1 MRSLTSMALSAAAAL
16 LLVTTVHAQQPAP
29 ASPPPPLPD
38 YGPNIT
44 LDQATAAANAA
55 LADAKK
61 LNVVEGIAVVDTAG
75 RLVYFMKM
83 DNARAAAV
91 ELAQHKARTAAMY
104 KLPSKAYE
112 QRLAGGGAGLGVLML
127 DGVIASAGGIP
138 IQQGGKIIGAIGVGG
153 GPNGDIDSKAAQ
165 AGVDAVK

>member
-55 LADAKK
+55 LAEAKK

-138 IQQGGKIIGAIGVGG
+138 IQQGGKIIGLTATLT
-153 GPNGDIDSKAAQ
+153 PKRRRPAWTR
-165 AGVDAVK
+165 

>member
-1 MRSLTSMALSAAAAL
+1 MALSAAAAL

-55 LADAKK
+55 LAEAKK

-112 QRLAGGGAGLGVLML
+112 QRLAGGPRRPRCPHARRRHR
-127 DGVIASAGGIP
+127 IGGRHSDP
-138 IQQGGKIIGAIGVGG
+138 ARRQDHRRNRRRRR
-153 GPNGDIDSKAAQ
+153 P
-165 AGVDAVK
+165 

>member
-1 MRSLTSMALSAAAAL
+1 MRCLSATAFAVVAAMILGTA
-16 LLVTTVHAQQPAP
+16 VQAQQPP
-29 ASPPPPLPD
+29 AAPPPLPD

-44 LDQATAAANAA
+44 LEQAMKAGQAA
-55 LADAKK
+55 LAEAKK
-61 LNVVEGIAVVDTAG
+61 MNLNEGIAVVDTAG

-83 DNARAAAV
+83 DNSRAAAV

-112 QRLAGGGAGLGVLML
+112 ERVAAGGVGITVLTL

-138 IQQGGKIIGAIGVGG
+138 ILMGGKIIGAIGVGG
-153 GPNGDIDSKAAQ
+153 GPNGNIDSQVAQ
-165 AGVDAVK
+165 AGIDALK